1 MSEPTRIDP
10 LARNVAGF
18 GLRGETGLPLE
29 IDAEDWTPFLGL
41 LSAQR
46 LTGLAEAAADS
57 GSLRLTEEQ
66 SAELRTRQRDAMVWS
81 LFVEQKLLR
90 VRRAF
95 ENAKIPI
102 VVLKGPAIA
111 HTAYPDPAWRPF
123 GDIDVLVPTADWS
136 HACDLLGGLGYG
148 RDVPE
153 PLPGFDTRFGK
164 AAMWTND
171 DRIEVDVHRTLVV
184 GPHGLWADPAEVM
197 ERTTSLSL
205 GGQSLLRLDDT
216 AMLLHACMHAVLG
229 WWPPLWWTL
238 RDVAQLAW
246 SGRVDAGDLMTLT
259 TRWRLHA
266 VVELALEQV
275 RRTLQVELP
284 PDLVDGLEL
293 HPTRQERRALASY
306 VTRTRWRSGPA
317 VSTLA
322 AIPGF
327 RAKAAYVRAML
338 FPGRAFMASRR
349 TVGGE
354 GSYVRRLLV
363 PMRWLS
369 ARRG

>member
-1 MSEPTRIDP
+1 MTEPTRVDT
-10 LARNVAGF
+10 LARHVAGF
-18 GLRGETGLPLE
+18 GLPGDTGSPLE
-29 IDAEDWTPFLGL
+29 IATEDWSPFLGL
-41 LSAQR
+41 LWGHR

-57 GSLRLTEEQ
+57 GSIRLTEEQ
-66 SAELRTRQRDAMVWS
+66 AAELRSWQRNAMVWS

-90 VRRAF
+90 VGRAF
-95 ENAKIPI
+95 EGARIPI

-111 HTAYPDPAWRPF
+111 HMAYPDPAWRPF
-123 GDIDVLVPTADWS
+123 GDVDVLVRTADWS
-136 HACDLLGGLGYG
+136 RACDLLGGLGYE

-153 PLPGFDTRFGK
+153 PRPGFDRRFGK
-164 AAMWTND
+164 AALWTGGD
-171 DRIEVDVHRTLVV
+171 GIQVDVHRTLVV

-197 ERTTSLSL
+197 ERTASLSL

-246 SGRVDAGDLMTLT
+246 FGQIDASDLMTLT

-284 PDLVDGLEL
+284 PELVEALEL

-306 VTRTRWRSGPA
+306 VTGTRWRSGPA

-338 FPGRAFMASRR
+338 FPGRAFMASR
-349 TVGGE
+349 TGGN
-354 GSYVRRLLV
+354 GSYLRRILV
-363 PMRWLS
+363 PLRWLS
-369 ARRG
+369 PRRG